1 MRALNARVH
10 FRRGEPTLRKLL
22 IGAIAASATLA
33 VAVTAIAQTPAQGTF
48 TASAKPSNAGTKKKP
63 KNTTLSFATNVTTPN
78 ATADKIIV
86 KLPSGLKFSGKGFKR
101 CSFDELANTLDMS
114 VCPSGS
120 KAGPKGTANALVG
133 PASSPN
139 KAPLNFD
146 VYPFVQDS
154 STFIFFLSQQ
164 GGGVQRPLQGKLSN
178 GGRTLTITIPFDL
191 RQPGGLDASL
201 VGISQK
207 FSGKRKGKYIVSS
220 TACKNHKWKIG
231 SEITFTT
238 RADGTPPPTTLK
250 GSKTV
255 HCSK

>member
-1 MRALNARVH
+1 
-10 FRRGEPTLRKLL
+10 LRKLI
-22 IGAIAASATLA
+22 IGALAASATLA
-33 VAVTAIAQTPAQGTF
+33 VATTAMAQTPAQGTF

-63 KNTTLSFATNVTTPN
+63 KNTSLSFENHVTTQN

-86 KLPSGLKFSGKGFKR
+86 KLPKGLKFSGKGFKH
-101 CSFDELANTLDMS
+101 CSFDDLSATLDMS

-120 KAGPKGTANALVG
+120 KAGPTGSANALVG
-133 PASSPN
+133 PANSPA

-164 GGGVQRPLQGKLSN
+164 GGGVQRPLQGKISN
-178 GGRTLTITIPFDL
+178 NGRTLTITIPMDL

-220 TACKNHKWKIG
+220 TGCKSHKWKIG

-238 RADGTPPPTTLK
+238 RADGTPPPASLT
-250 GSKTV
+250 GSKSV